1 MTIDY
6 IKTSSNRKNYYN
18 SGLRKYLI
26 SIYKNMTLALG
37 ITSLV
42 AMISVS
48 SQELMYI
55 IHGTS
60 FKWLIVLAPIIMS
73 FYMSSRLMSISEIA
87 AQNCLMLFSGLMGL
101 SLSSV
106 FLVFTGQSIAK
117 VFFIGSSTFA
127 TMSIYGHNTKK
138 DLSSLNSFLI
148 MGSIGLLISTIVN
161 IFLKS
166 SAIYFISSFIGI
178 IIFTLFTAY
187 DTQRIKELYYENEG
201 DEKSCK
207 KLAIYGSLTLY
218 MDFINLFIFLL
229 QIIGTRR
236 ND

>member
-6 IKTSSNRKNYYN
+6 IKTSNSKENYYD
-18 SGLRKYLI
+18 SGLRDYLV
-26 SIYKNMTLALG
+26 SIYKNIAFALG

-42 AMISVS
+42 AMVSIS

-60 FKWLIVLAPIIMS
+60 FKWFIVLAPIVMS
-73 FYMSSRLMSISEIA
+73 FYMSSRLMYISQTT

-101 SLSSV
+101 SLSSI

-117 VFFIGSSTFA
+117 VFFIGAATFA
-127 TMSIYGHNTKK
+127 TMSIYGHNTRK

-166 SAIYFISSFIGI
+166 SAVYFISSFIGI
-178 IIFTLFTAY
+178 GIFTLFTAY
-187 DTQRIKELYYENEG
+187 DTQRIKDLYHDNQG
-201 DEKSCK
+201 NQSSCS
-207 KLAIYGSLTLY
+207 KLAIYGALALY